1 VTRSVAKGS
10 RYWGRCMYFV
20 YLLRLKNGDI
30 YTGSTPD
37 LKERLKEH
45 QTGKAIATRSLRPLR
60 LVWFCAFSNQLTARR
75 FENYLK
81 TGSGQ
86 AFRNKHLRYEYGEQS

>member
-1 VTRSVAKGS
+1 VADSKKKS
-10 RYWGRCMYFV
+10 MYFV
-20 YLLRLKNGDI
+20 YLLKLKNGKI

-37 LKERLKEH
+37 LKRRVFEH
-45 QTGKAIATRSLRPLR
+45 DGGKCEATKNFRPVKLI
-60 LVWFCAFSNQLTARR
+60 WFCGFPNRLSARR

-86 AFRNKHLRYEYGEQS
+86 GFRNKRLL

>member
-1 VTRSVAKGS
+1 MRRVK
-10 RYWGRCMYFV
+10 YMYFV
-20 YLLRLKNGDI
+20 YLLRLANNSI

-37 LKERLKEH
+37 IKNRFKEH
-45 QTGKAIATRSLRPLR
+45 RNGECESTKNFLPVKLI
-60 LVWFCAFSNQLTARR
+60 WFCAFPTRLKAGR

-86 AFRNKHLRYEYGEQS
+86 AFRNKRLK

>member
-1 VTRSVAKGS
+1 
-10 RYWGRCMYFV
+10 MYYV
-20 YLLRLKNGDI
+20 YLLRLVNGKP

-37 LKERLKEH
+37 LKRRIKEH
-45 QTGKAIATRSLRPLR
+45 EGGKANATKDFRPVKMIWYCAYPNR
-60 LVWFCAFSNQLTARR
+60 LEARR

-86 AFRNKHLRYEYGEQS
+86 AFRNKRFI

>member
-1 VTRSVAKGS
+1 
-10 RYWGRCMYFV
+10 MYHV
-20 YLLRLKNGDI
+20 YLLLLSNGKI

-37 LKERLKEH
+37 LTARLDEH
-45 QTGKAIATRSLRPLR
+45 DKGLCLSTKNLRPVKLLWSCDFPDR
-60 LVWFCAFSNQLTARR
+60 LTARR

-86 AFRNKHLRYEYGEQS
+86 AFRNKHLIA

>member
-1 VTRSVAKGS
+1 
-10 RYWGRCMYFV
+10 MYFV
-20 YLLRLKNGDI
+20 YLLKLINGKI

-37 LKERLKEH
+37 IKRRIKEH
-45 QTGKAIATRSLRPLR
+45 QLGKCEATKNFRPVK
-60 LVWFCAFSNQLTARR
+60 LVWCCIFPTRLRARR

-86 AFRNKHLRYEYGEQS
+86 AFRNKRLICD